1 VSKASRNWAAALIA
15 IMAAGIVTAGAQHLT
30 AEDFERRWPE
40 EIPGPAQPFPPAA
53 AQPSPA
59 APAQQP
65 PPDQRAV
72 PPAGARPLAPGSAI
86 AGTWSGTVTQV
97 GSESKYT
104 VLLTITANG
113 AETDYPE
120 VNCRGKLTRIGAS
133 RSYAFFVEVIALGRA
148 DKGGRCPDGTITV
161 ARAGD
166 NLAWAWFGSVQGDVV
181 VAFGT
186 LTRKP
191 AR

>member
-1 VSKASRNWAAALIA
+1 MAGRSTQSRTATSLRCRTTVSRCS
-15 IMAAGIVTAGAQHLT
+15 
-30 AEDFERRWPE
+30 
-40 EIPGPAQPFPPAA
+40 
-53 AQPSPA
+53 
-59 APAQQP
+59 
-65 PPDQRAV
+65 
-72 PPAGARPLAPGSAI
+72 
-86 AGTWSGTVTQV
+86 
-97 GSESKYT
+97 
-104 VLLTITANG
+104 TANG